1 MGVRSPRT
9 CSGSMNIAGSRLL
22 MSLKSK
28 DISGVRSAI
37 TYLTDINEAWK
48 QIGKTSPLVNQ
59 RPKQNRS
66 VKMKAASSKE
76 DFIEQFQVMNGLI
89 ESAILRQDFDHVV
102 EIDQKR
108 RQLIQDFA
116 AVTQPSEDK
125 VFFEAL
131 EACAEGNARAI
142 SKMKSEMANFAKQS
156 NRKTKAI
163 SGYRR

>member
-1 MGVRSPRT
+1 
-9 CSGSMNIAGSRLL
+9 
-22 MSLKSK
+22 
-28 DISGVRSAI
+28 
-37 TYLTDINEAWK
+37 
-48 QIGKTSPLVNQ
+48 
-59 RPKQNRS
+59 
-66 VKMKAASSKE
+66 MKAASSKE

-131 EACAEGNARAI
+131 EACAEGNARNLKAI
-142 SKMKSEMANFAKQS
+142 SKMKSDGGEGRYCRNS
-156 NRKTKAI
+156 
-163 SGYRR
+163 